1 MIRFFI
7 ICFQTIKYNNAK
19 YKWTSTC
26 YSAGSDG
33 PRWHDW
39 SVSGRLGEVLLK
51 STLFF
56 LGMLSFAS
64 VSVIVLVTQEL
75 IVEARESIESSED
88 LQCVTIW
95 LFIGLLLHSL

>member
-1 MIRFFI
+1 MECVWETGR
-7 ICFQTIKYNNAK
+7 
-19 YKWTSTC
+19 
-26 YSAGSDG
+26 SAVEEHAILPWDA
-33 PRWHDW
+33 
-39 SVSGRLGEVLLK
+39 V
-51 STLFF
+51 
-56 LGMLSFAS
+56 FAS

>member
-1 MIRFFI
+1 M
-7 ICFQTIKYNNAK
+7 
-19 YKWTSTC
+19 
-26 YSAGSDG
+26 
-33 PRWHDW
+33 
-39 SVSGRLGEVLLK
+39 LLK

-88 LQCVTIW
+88 LQRVTIW